1 MASIS
6 NIFIDQGA
14 TFTTTVTVTDSS
26 GSAVNLSGYS
36 VAAQIRKTFLSASAT
51 AFTASISNASS
62 GEITISLSPTQT
74 AALEAGRFVYDVV
87 ITASGGTKT
96 RVVEGQVTV
105 NPSVTRQLMSISATL
120 SNNAGLQSSIGSV
133 SQVRGSV
140 SQGNEVV
147 VTRVTIPGPAGP
159 QGAAGSSE
167 NIIAQAADVDVSGL
181 ADGALLQYRASD
193 QKFVA
198 RNQLDTTT
206 GQLVFNGGN
215 F

>member
-62 GEITISLSPTQT
+62 GEITISLSSTLT

-105 NPSVTRQLMSISATL
+105 NPSVTR
-120 SNNAGLQSSIGSV
+120 
-133 SQVRGSV
+133 
-140 SQGNEVV
+140 
-147 VTRVTIPGPAGP
+147 
-159 QGAAGSSE
+159 
-167 NIIAQAADVDVSGL
+167 
-181 ADGALLQYRASD
+181 
-193 QKFVA
+193 
-198 RNQLDTTT
+198 
-206 GQLVFNGGN
+206 
-215 F
+215 